1 MTSEHE
7 RIVLTEPLAAE
18 GLVAGDVGTVVHVYP
33 DGKVYEVEFT
43 TLAGSTVAVAMVA
56 ATSLR
61 PVTGREITH
70 ARPDTGQL
78 TGAAPVGVSV
88 CRCDQAPRE

>member
-1 MTSEHE
+1 MISEHE
-7 RIVLTEPLAAE
+7 RVVLTEPVAAE

-33 DGKVYEVEFT
+33 DGKAYEVEFT
-43 TLAGSTVAVAMVA
+43 TLAGNTVAVATVE

-70 ARPDTGQL
+70 ARDL
-78 TGAAPVGVSV
+78 TRAS
-88 CRCDQAPRE
+88 